1 MTSTYNDVK
10 NKINRCNSSPFVV
23 GAALLS
29 LLICAIT
36 FVIAFIGIWTNLSSN
51 TIVILSDISLWSFVG
66 GIILAMF
73 GIYFSTTCD

>member
-1 MTSTYNDVK
+1 MTSKDNDVK

-29 LLICAIT
+29 LLICVIT

-51 TIVILSDISLWSFVG
+51 TIVILYDISQWSFVG
-66 GIILAMF
+66 SVILGML
-73 GIYFSTTCD
+73 GIYFSTKCD